1 MPGPNNVNPAGGSGS
16 VNGEQPVKR
25 VVSPQTPPPANT
37 TDEFQSLPPTANT
50 PPPPIASAA
59 PAAPPPLPSGLLEQS
74 VARVNAVDSFGDKFG
89 LSREARRKLLE
100 EVDKN
105 FPIA

>member
-25 VVSPQTPPPANT
+25 IVSPQTPPLTNT
-37 TDEFQSLPPTANT
+37 TDEFQSLPSTANT
-50 PPPPIASAA
+50 PPPPIA
-59 PAAPPPLPSGLLEQS
+59 PATPTAPPLPLGLLEQV

-89 LSREARRKLLE
+89 LSREARKKLLE